1 MSIIYRLPA
10 FPVLE
15 KRKVKTV
22 RSDGSIIIDTRIN
35 SDGVE
40 KGVGEIKSSLS
51 KLGGTVK
58 RIGTVIFAAF
68 AVKQIVQFG
77 KECLKLGSDLAEVQ
91 NVVDVTFPTMTKRV
105 DEFAR
110 AAADSFGLSETMA
123 KKYVGTFGAM
133 SKSFGYSESAAYD
146 MATAL
151 TGLTGDVA
159 SFYNISQDEAYTKL
173 KSVFTGETESLKE
186 LGVVMTQNALDQF
199 ALAKGF
205 GKVTDKMTEQEKVS
219 LRLQFVQQQLSA
231 ASGDFSRTSD
241 SWANQVRILQ
251 LRLQSL
257 KATIGQGF
265 INLFTPI
272 IKSINVFLE
281 KLSVA
286 TAAFKKF
293 TETIM
298 GKTTVSSGMSQET
311 SNVTDLQNGYEG
323 AAQGAEDFANGV
335 KDANKQV
342 KKSLA
347 PFDDLIQIQREAKD
361 TTPTDPNTPPAI
373 PVESEQSESTFLNN
387 VLKTLED
394 IKVRLLEIGEIFKS
408 GFMQGLGNY
417 KPILSEL
424 ITDLQSIGSHLR
436 EIFTDADVMAAA
448 ERFVN
453 SFALMVGQLVGSIA
467 SIGLTIATNLVGG
480 MESYLSQ
487 NTERIKGW
495 IVRMFNIGTEINTIL
510 GDFFVAFADVFSV
523 FSTQTAQDITG
534 SVIQI
539 FADVFGGV
547 LELTAKFTRDV
558 LDMMLTPF
566 TENKDLIK
574 QSISETLE
582 PIQVVV
588 ETIASTVRQLVDGI
602 MKLYDE
608 YIHPLFESIRE
619 GLSKILKVL
628 LEAYNEYIVPI
639 LDKLAKKF
647 KEVMEGP
654 VGDAIDSALKFLGK
668 LVKAIQLLWEEVLL
682 PFITRLIKTMVPIL
696 APIIETIG
704 NVFLNVF
711 GAIAK
716 TVSGVFDVLSGL
728 IDFITGV
735 FTGDWE
741 KAWKGIKEIFAGIW
755 KQLEAVVEAI
765 VNSIIDIVNGF
776 VKTVSTA
783 IEKAIEVFNKG
794 YEKGKSLTG
803 NKYGGGGRTFS
814 SYTTS
819 PYSAYSNNVP
829 QLATGT
835 VVPPKAGNF
844 LAMLGDNNTDTEVVS
859 PLETMKQAFK
869 EAIGEMGGVG
879 GNRPI
884 TVVMELDGT
893 KFGQAVYKAN
903 NNETQRVGVRMVTN
917 GG

>member
-1 MSIIYRLPA
+1 
-10 FPVLE
+10 
-15 KRKVKTV
+15 V

-35 SDGVE
+35 SNGVE

-51 KLGGTVK
+51 KLGGTVR
-58 RIGTVIFAAF
+58 RIGTAIFAAF

-219 LRLQFVQQQLSA
+219 LRLQFVQEQLSA

-298 GKTTVSSGMSQET
+298 GKTTVSSGVSQET

-361 TTPTDPNTPPAI
+361 TTTTDQNTTPAI
-373 PVESEQSESTFLNN
+373 PVESEQSESSFLNN

-394 IKVRLLEIGEIFKS
+394 IKVKLLEIGEIFKS

-448 ERFVN
+448 ERFIN

-608 YIHPLFESIRE
+608 YIHPLFVSIRE
-619 GLSKILKVL
+619 GLSKLLKVL

-682 PFITRLIKTMVPIL
+682 PFITWLIKTMVPIL

-711 GAIAK
+711 GAIAE
-716 TVSGVFDVLSGL
+716 TISGVFDVLSGL

-755 KQLEAVVEAI
+755 KQLEAVVETI

-783 IEKAIEVFNKG
+783 IEKAIESFNKG
-794 YEKGKSLTG
+794 YEKGKSLSG

-814 SYTTS
+814 SYSVS
-819 PYSAYSNNVP
+819 PYTAYSNNVP

-844 LAMLGDNNTDTEVVS
+844 LAMLGDNNKDYEVVS

-869 EAIGEMGGVG
+869 EAIGEMGGIG
-879 GNRPI
+879 GGTAQADLI
-884 TVVMELDGT
+884 LDGT
-893 KFGQAVYKAN
+893 KFGQLVWKYN
-903 NNETQRVGVRMVTN
+903 NKENDRVGVRMVTN

>member
-1 MSIIYRLPA
+1 M
-10 FPVLE
+10 
-15 KRKVKTV
+15 

-51 KLGGTVK
+51 KIGGTVK
-58 RIGTVIFAAF
+58 RIGTAIFAAF

-231 ASGDFSRTSD
+231 ASGDFSRTAD

-394 IKVRLLEIGEIFKS
+394 IKIRLLEIGEIFKS

-608 YIHPLFESIRE
+608 YIHPLFESISE

-682 PFITRLIKTMVPIL
+682 PFITWLIKTMVPIL

-844 LAMLGDNNTDTEVVS
+844 LAMLGDNNKDYEVVS

-869 EAIGEMGGVG
+869 EAIGEMGGMG
-879 GNRPI
+879 GG
-884 TVVMELDGT
+884 TVQADMIIDGT
-893 KFGQAVYKAN
+893 KFGQLVYKYN
-903 NNETQRVGVRMVTN
+903 NKESDRVGVRMVTN

>member
-1 MSIIYRLPA
+1 M
-10 FPVLE
+10 
-15 KRKVKTV
+15 

-35 SDGVE
+35 SNGVE

-51 KLGGTVK
+51 KLGGTVR
-58 RIGTVIFAAF
+58 RIGTAIFAAF

-219 LRLQFVQQQLSA
+219 LRLQFVQEQLSA

-298 GKTTVSSGMSQET
+298 GKTTVSSGVSQET

-361 TTPTDPNTPPAI
+361 TTTTDQNTTPAI
-373 PVESEQSESTFLNN
+373 PVESEQSESSFLNN

-394 IKVRLLEIGEIFKS
+394 IKVKLLEIGEIFKS

-448 ERFVN
+448 ERFIN

-608 YIHPLFESIRE
+608 YIHPLFVSIRE
-619 GLSKILKVL
+619 GLSKLLKVL

-682 PFITRLIKTMVPIL
+682 PFITWLIKTMVPIL

-711 GAIAK
+711 GAIAE
-716 TVSGVFDVLSGL
+716 TISGVFDVLSGL

-755 KQLEAVVEAI
+755 KQLEAVVETI

-783 IEKAIEVFNKG
+783 IEKAIESFNKG
-794 YEKGKSLTG
+794 YEKGKSLSG

-814 SYTTS
+814 SYSVS
-819 PYSAYSNNVP
+819 PYTAYSNNVP

-844 LAMLGDNNTDTEVVS
+844 LAMLGDNNKDYEVVS

-869 EAIGEMGGVG
+869 EAIGEMGGIG
-879 GNRPI
+879 GGTAQADLI
-884 TVVMELDGT
+884 LDGT
-893 KFGQAVYKAN
+893 KFGQLVWKYN
-903 NNETQRVGVRMVTN
+903 NKENDRVGVRMVTN

>member
-1 MSIIYRLPA
+1 MRP
-10 FPVLE
+10 
-15 KRKVKTV
+15 
-22 RSDGSIIIDTRIN
+22 DGSIIIDTRIN
-35 SDGVE
+35 SSGAE
-40 KGVGEIKSSLS
+40 KGVGEIKTSLS

-58 RIGTVIFAAF
+58 RIGTLIFAAF

-91 NVVDVTFPTMTKRV
+91 NVVDVTFPSMTKRV

-219 LRLQFVQQQLSA
+219 LRLQFVQEQLSA
-231 ASGDFSRTSD
+231 ASGDFARTSD
-241 SWANQVRILQ
+241 SWANQVRVLQ

-257 KATIGQGF
+257 KATIGQGL

-286 TAAFKKF
+286 TTAFKNF

-298 GKTTVSSGMSQET
+298 GKTTVSSGVSQEA
-311 SNVTDLQNGYEG
+311 SNVADIQSGYEG
-323 AAQGAEDFANGV
+323 AAQGAEDFADGV

-347 PFDDLIQIQREAKD
+347 PFDNLIQIQKESKD
-361 TTPTDPNTPPAI
+361 TTNTDGGTTTPGI
-373 PVESEQSESTFLNN
+373 PVEGEQSESPFLNN
-387 VLKTLED
+387 VLEKLDD
-394 IKVRLLEIGEIFKS
+394 IKARLLEIGNIFKS
-408 GFMQGLGNY
+408 GFWEGFGNY
-417 KPILSEL
+417 KPIINEL
-424 ITDLQSIGSHLR
+424 ISDLQSIGSHLR

-453 SFALMVGQLVGSIA
+453 SFAGMVGKMVGSFA

-495 IVRMFNIGTEINTIL
+495 IVRMFNIGAEINTIL

-547 LELTAKFTRDV
+547 LELASKFTRDI

-588 ETIASTVRQLVDGI
+588 ETIASTVRRLVDGI
-602 MKLYDE
+602 MKLYDD
-608 YIHPLFESIRE
+608 YIHPLFISIRE
-619 GLSKILKVL
+619 GLSKIMKLL

-682 PFITRLIKTMVPIL
+682 PFVLWLIKTLVPIL

-711 GAIAK
+711 GGIANI
-716 TVSGVFDVLSGL
+716 VSAVFDILSGL
-728 IDFITGV
+728 IDFIVGV

-741 KAWKGIKEIFAGIW
+741 KAWLGIKEIFGGVWKGI
-755 KQLEAVVEAI
+755 KAI
-765 VNSIIDIVNGF
+765 IETIINSIVDIVEGL
-776 VKTVSTA
+776 VKTVATA
-783 IEKAIEVFNKG
+783 IEKVIGYFNDG
-794 YEKGKSLTG
+794 EKKAKSSTTG
-803 NKYGGGGRTFS
+803 GYGGGGRTFS
-814 SYTTS
+814 SYQS
-819 PYSAYSNNVP
+819 KPYAAYSSYVP

-844 LAMLGDNNTDTEVVS
+844 LAMLGDNNKDYEVVS

-903 NNETQRVGVRMVTN
+903 NSETQRVGVRMVTN

>member
-1 MSIIYRLPA
+1 M
-10 FPVLE
+10 
-15 KRKVKTV
+15 

-58 RIGTVIFAAF
+58 RIGTAIFAAF

-91 NVVDVTFPTMTKRV
+91 NVVDVTFPTITKRV

-219 LRLQFVQQQLSA
+219 LRLQFVQEQLSA

-286 TAAFKKF
+286 TTAFKKF

-347 PFDDLIQIQREAKD
+347 PFDDLIQIQRDAKD
-361 TTPTDPNTPPAI
+361 TTTTDPNTTPAI
-373 PVESEQSESTFLNN
+373 PVESEQSESPFLNN

-394 IKVRLLEIGEIFKS
+394 IKVKLLEIGEIFKS

-417 KPILSEL
+417 KPILNEL

-436 EIFTDADVMAAA
+436 DIFTDADVMAAA
-448 ERFVN
+448 ERFIN

-608 YIHPLFESIRE
+608 YIHPLFVSIRE
-619 GLSKILKVL
+619 GLSKILKLL

-682 PFITRLIKTMVPIL
+682 PFITWLIKTMVPIL

-711 GAIAK
+711 GAIAE
-716 TVSGVFDVLSGL
+716 TISGVFDVLSGL

-783 IEKAIEVFNKG
+783 IEKAIESFNKG
-794 YEKGKSLTG
+794 YEKGKSLSD

-814 SYTTS
+814 SYSAS

-844 LAMLGDNNTDTEVVS
+844 LAMLGDNNRDYEVVS
-859 PLETMKQAFK
+859 PLGTIKQAVL
-869 EAIGEMGGVG
+869 EALGESGGFNNG
-879 GNRPI
+879 PI
-884 TVVMELDGT
+884 NITMELDGT
-893 KFGQAVYKAN
+893 KFAQLVYKYN
-903 NNETQRVGVRMVTN
+903 NKENDRVGVRMVTN

>member
-1 MSIIYRLPA
+1 M
-10 FPVLE
+10 
-15 KRKVKTV
+15 

-35 SDGVE
+35 SNGVE

-51 KLGGTVK
+51 KLGGTVR
-58 RIGTVIFAAF
+58 RIGTAIFAAF

-219 LRLQFVQQQLSA
+219 LRLQFVQEQLSA

-298 GKTTVSSGMSQET
+298 GKTTVSSGISQET
-311 SNVTDLQNGYEG
+311 SNVTNLQNGYEG

-347 PFDDLIQIQREAKD
+347 PFDDLIQIQREAKV
-361 TTPTDPNTPPAI
+361 TTTTDQNTTPAI
-373 PVESEQSESTFLNN
+373 PVESEQSESSFLNN

-394 IKVRLLEIGEIFKS
+394 IKVKLLEIGEIFKS

-448 ERFVN
+448 ERFIN

-608 YIHPLFESIRE
+608 YIHPLFVSIRE
-619 GLSKILKVL
+619 GLSKLLKVL

-682 PFITRLIKTMVPIL
+682 PFITWLIKTMVPIL

-711 GAIAK
+711 GAIAE
-716 TVSGVFDVLSGL
+716 TISGVFDVLSGL

-783 IEKAIEVFNKG
+783 IEKAIESFNKG
-794 YEKGKSLTG
+794 YEKGKSLSD

-814 SYTTS
+814 SYSVS
-819 PYSAYSNNVP
+819 PYTAYSNNVP
-829 QLATGT
+829 QLASGT

-844 LAMLGDNNTDTEVVS
+844 LAMLGDNNKDYEVVS

-869 EAIGEMGGVG
+869 EAIGEMGGIG
-879 GNRPI
+879 GG
-884 TVVMELDGT
+884 TVQADLILDGT
-893 KFGQAVYKAN
+893 KFGQLVWKYN
-903 NNETQRVGVRMVTN
+903 NKENDRVGVRMVTN

>member
-1 MSIIYRLPA
+1 M
-10 FPVLE
+10 
-15 KRKVKTV
+15 

-35 SDGVE
+35 SNGVE

-51 KLGGTVK
+51 KLGGTVR
-58 RIGTVIFAAF
+58 RIGTAIFAAF

-219 LRLQFVQQQLSA
+219 LRLQFVQEQLSA

-298 GKTTVSSGMSQET
+298 GKTTVSSGISQET
-311 SNVTDLQNGYEG
+311 NNVTNLQNGYEG

-361 TTPTDPNTPPAI
+361 TTTTDQNTTPAI
-373 PVESEQSESTFLNN
+373 PVESEQSESSFLNN

-394 IKVRLLEIGEIFKS
+394 IKVKLLEIGEIFKS

-448 ERFVN
+448 ERFIN

-510 GDFFVAFADVFSV
+510 GHFFVAFADVFSV

-588 ETIASTVRQLVDGI
+588 ETIATTVRQLVDGI

-608 YIHPLFESIRE
+608 YIHPLFVSIRE
-619 GLSKILKVL
+619 GLSEILKVL

-682 PFITRLIKTMVPIL
+682 PFITWLIKTMVPIL

-711 GAIAK
+711 GAIAE
-716 TVSGVFDVLSGL
+716 TISGVFDVLSGL

-783 IEKAIEVFNKG
+783 IEKAIESFNKG
-794 YEKGKSLTG
+794 YEKGKSLSD

-814 SYTTS
+814 SYSAS
-819 PYSAYSNNVP
+819 PYTAYSNNVP

-844 LAMLGDNNTDTEVVS
+844 LAMLGDNNKDYEVVS

-869 EAIGEMGGVG
+869 EAIGEMGGMG
-879 GNRPI
+879 GGTAQADLI
-884 TVVMELDGT
+884 LDGI
-893 KFGQAVYKAN
+893 KFGQLVWKYN
-903 NNETQRVGVRMVTN
+903 NKENDRIGVRMVTN

>member
-1 MSIIYRLPA
+1 
-10 FPVLE
+10 
-15 KRKVKTV
+15 V

-58 RIGTVIFAAF
+58 RIGTAIFAAF

-91 NVVDVTFPTMTKRV
+91 NVVDVTFPTITKRV

-219 LRLQFVQQQLSA
+219 LRLQFVQEQLSA

-286 TAAFKKF
+286 TTAFKKF

-347 PFDDLIQIQREAKD
+347 PFDDLIQIQRDAKD
-361 TTPTDPNTPPAI
+361 TTTTDPNTTPAI
-373 PVESEQSESTFLNN
+373 PVESEQSESPFLNN

-394 IKVRLLEIGEIFKS
+394 IKVKLLEIGEIFKS

-417 KPILSEL
+417 KPILNEL

-436 EIFTDADVMAAA
+436 DIFTDADVMAAA
-448 ERFVN
+448 ERFIN

-608 YIHPLFESIRE
+608 YIHPLFVSIRE
-619 GLSKILKVL
+619 GLSKILKLL

-682 PFITRLIKTMVPIL
+682 PFITWLIKTMVPIL

-711 GAIAK
+711 GAIAE
-716 TVSGVFDVLSGL
+716 TISGVFDVLSGL

-783 IEKAIEVFNKG
+783 IEKAIESFNKG
-794 YEKGKSLTG
+794 YEKGKSLSD

-814 SYTTS
+814 SYSAS

-844 LAMLGDNNTDTEVVS
+844 LAMLGDNNRDYEVVS
-859 PLETMKQAFK
+859 PLGTIKQAVL
-869 EAIGEMGGVG
+869 EALGESGGFNNG
-879 GNRPI
+879 PI
-884 TVVMELDGT
+884 NITMELDGT
-893 KFGQAVYKAN
+893 KFAQLVYKYN
-903 NNETQRVGVRMVTN
+903 NKENDRVGVRMVTN

>member
-1 MSIIYRLPA
+1 M
-10 FPVLE
+10 
-15 KRKVKTV
+15 

-35 SDGVE
+35 SNGVE

-51 KLGGTVK
+51 KLGGTVR
-58 RIGTVIFAAF
+58 RIGTAIFAAF

-219 LRLQFVQQQLSA
+219 LRLQFVQEQLSA

-298 GKTTVSSGMSQET
+298 GKTTVSSGISQET

-361 TTPTDPNTPPAI
+361 TTTTDQNTTPAI
-373 PVESEQSESTFLNN
+373 PVESEQSESSFLNN

-394 IKVRLLEIGEIFKS
+394 IKVKLLEIGEIFKS

-448 ERFVN
+448 ERFIN

-608 YIHPLFESIRE
+608 YIHPLFVSIRE
-619 GLSKILKVL
+619 GLSKLLKVL

-682 PFITRLIKTMVPIL
+682 PFITWLIKTMVPIL

-711 GAIAK
+711 GAIAE
-716 TVSGVFDVLSGL
+716 TISGVFDVLSGL

-783 IEKAIEVFNKG
+783 IEKAIESFNKG
-794 YEKGKSLTG
+794 YEKGKSLSD

-814 SYTTS
+814 SYSVS
-819 PYSAYSNNVP
+819 PYNVYSNNVP

-844 LAMLGDNNTDTEVVS
+844 LAMLGDNNKDYEVVS
-859 PLETMKQAFK
+859 PLGTIKQAVK
-869 EAIGEMGGVG
+869 EVIGEMGLN
-879 GNRPI
+879 GNGQGNA
-884 TVVMELDGT
+884 VMEIDGV
-893 KFGQAVYKAN
+893 KFGQIVYKYGN
-903 NNETQRVGVRMVTN
+903 KESERIGPRMVITN